1 MQDAVGLI
9 GKQVRI
15 KELSYKIVEFWFIP
29 GTSNLYVGLQKSDYI
44 VINWRYEDLLP
55 YLTEQIHL

>member
-15 KELSYKIVEFWFIP
+15 KELSYKIVEFWFVP
-29 GTSNLYVGLQKSDYI
+29 GTDLLYVGLQKADK
-44 VINWRYEDLLP
+44 VVVNWRYEDLLP
-55 YLTEQIHL
+55 YLTEQIYL

>member
-15 KELSYKIVEFWFIP
+15 KELSYLIKEFWFVP
-29 GTSNLYVGLQKSDYI
+29 GTNLLYVGLQKSDN
-44 VINWRYEDLLP
+44 VMINWRYEDLLP
-55 YLTEQIHL
+55 YLTQQIKL